1 MAAGCRPRPAE
12 VAPSG
17 GFTASTREA
26 FAAASRSTAP
36 ERHEIIRFSWRSDD
50 GQLQLSGSGAARIA
64 PPDSLRADIAAALG
78 IGRATVLMM
87 GDSVAAQPAG
97 LVDRVLPDR
106 FALWVTLGVMR
117 APTDLATVERLDEA
131 QRSVWR
137 VTDARGRATIF
148 ELADG
153 VLVTVSRS
161 EGGRTTSQLR
171 LTRDPNGAVRK
182 ASLTDFARSLRLDVD
197 ITGREPSEPFV
208 RETWQLR

>member
-1 MAAGCRPRPAE
+1 MTLTGPI
-12 VAPSG
+12 VSG
-17 GFTASTREA
+17 
-26 FAAASRSTAP
+26 
-36 ERHEIIRFSWRSDD
+36 
-50 GQLQLSGSGAARIA
+50 L
-64 PPDSLRADIAAALG
+64 
-78 IGRATVLMM
+78 
-87 GDSVAAQPAG
+87 
-97 LVDRVLPDR
+97 LVDTIGWRFAFLVNVPILG

-117 APTDLATVERLDEA
+117 APADLATVERLDEG
-131 QRSVWR
+131 QRSLWR
-137 VTDARGRATIF
+137 VTDARGRLTIF